1 MRRLLLLA
9 ALAAVACGTH
19 AQKEETMAQLRER
32 VFSLA
37 QVQTVYMDSLLMAKM
52 PGLTGH
58 DGVENVMAGPDRPSP
73 CPRTFQGDTLVTSDI
88 GWWTSGFYPG
98 VLWRVFYET
107 GERTYWELAI
117 KHTLPL
123 AGLLDRETDHD
134 IGFQLMSSFGPL
146 RDFHGTSDLSRY
158 TSVFESKVHSPD
170 PSLVDEI
177 LSRGAAKLAARFV
190 PEAGVIRS
198 WNRGPWNIPVII
210 DNMMNLELLD
220 EAQTSPDLQYEY
232 WTIAEKHALTTLK
245 NHFREDGTVWHLV
258 DYADDGTALGK
269 QTVQGYADDTAWA
282 RGQAWALYGYAR
294 MAEARAQWA
303 EPEVHFQPFYD
314 AAAKLETWLLENLPE
329 DGIPYW
335 DFSQS
340 DYKDASAGA
349 IIACGLLK
357 MWGLRGRSD
366 DDPALAMAERILRTL
381 ASPEYLA
388 EPRTNG
394 GFLLKHSVGN
404 IPGHSEVDVPLTYAD
419 YYFLEAL
426 TQYPVSATSLNNN

>member
-1 MRRLLLLA
+1 MRRLAVFLA
-9 ALAAVACGTH
+9 IFSAFSCAR
-19 AQKEETMAQLRER
+19 AQKQETLYELRAR
-32 VFSLA
+32 VFNLA
-37 QVQTVYMDSLLMAKM
+37 RVQAVYMDSLLLSFRAESRN
-52 PGLTGH
+52 L
-58 DGVENVMAGPDRPSP
+58 

-98 VLWRVFYET
+98 VLWQIYEET
-107 GERTYWELAI
+107 GDPLFLRLAMR
-117 KHTLPL
+117 HTLPL
-123 AGLLDRETDHD
+123 ADLLDRETDHD
-134 IGFQLMSSFGPL
+134 IGFQLMSSFGKMARLCPPEYDTHCSVEPAGDEEISPEAVL
-146 RDFHGTSDLSRY
+146 DCGADILASR
-158 TSVFESKVHSPD
+158 F
-170 PSLVDEI
+170 L
-177 LSRGAAKLAARFV
+177 

-198 WNRGPWNIPVII
+198 WNWGPWNIPVII
-210 DNMMNLELLD
+210 DNMMNLELLKAWGHGD
-220 EAQTSPDLQYEY
+220 
-232 WTIAEKHALTTLK
+232 IADKHAVTTAQ

-258 DYADDGTALGK
+258 DYADNGTILGK

-282 RGQAWALYGYAR
+282 RGQAWALYGYAM
-294 MAEARAQWA
+294 MAEYSHANPLYQRVAW
-303 EPEVHFQPFYD
+303 
-314 AAAKLETWLLENLPE
+314 KLEQWLLKNLPE

-357 MWGLRGRSD
+357 MWKLDGAEP

-388 EPRTNG
+388 EPGTNG

-404 IPGHSEVDVPLTYAD
+404 LPGGTEIDVPLTYAD

-426 TQYPVSATSLNNN
+426 TLLPH

>member
-1 MRRLLLLA
+1 MLLLA
-9 ALAAVACGTH
+9 AFAAVSCSAR
-19 AQKEETMAQLRER
+19 APKEESMAQLRER

-37 QVQTVYMDSLLMAKM
+37 QVQAVYMDSLLMAKM
-52 PGLTGH
+52 PGQAGH
-58 DGVENVMAGPDRPSP
+58 DGEVNVMAGPDRPSL

-98 VLWRVFYET
+98 VLWQIYGET
-107 GERTYWELAI
+107 ADTLFRQLAV

-134 IGFQLMSSFGPL
+134 IGFQLMCSFGKMVKDCHFERSREISPEAVL
-146 RDFHGTSDLSRY
+146 AHGAD
-158 TSVFESKVHSPD
+158 
-170 PSLVDEI
+170 
-177 LSRGAAKLAARFV
+177 KLAARFV

-198 WNRGPWNIPVII
+198 WNWGAWNIPVII
-210 DNMMNLELLD
+210 DNMMNLELLMAYGD
-220 EAQTSPDLQYEY
+220 REV
-232 WTIAEKHALTTLK
+232 AEKHALTTAK
-245 NHFREDGTVWHLV
+245 NHFREDGTTFHLV
-258 DYADDGTALGK
+258 DYADDGSVLGQ
-269 QTVQGYADDTAWA
+269 QTVQGYADDSAWA
-282 RGQAWALYGYAR
+282 RGQAWALYGYAM
-294 MAEARAQWA
+294 MALKEK
-303 EPEVHFQPFYD
+303 EVGNKDLTDTFFGV
-314 AAAKLETWLLENLPE
+314 AAKLEDWLYAHLPE

-340 DYKDASAGA
+340 DYRDASAGA

-357 MWGLRGRSD
+357 LWDLQGRQA

-404 IPGHSEVDVPLTYAD
+404 LPGHSEVDVPLTYAD

-426 TQYPVSATSLNNN
+426 ILYPVPATSLNNN

>member
-9 ALAAVACGTH
+9 ALAAVSCGTR
-19 AQKEETMAQLRER
+19 APKEETMAQLRER

-52 PGLTGH
+52 PGQAGH
-58 DGVENVMAGPDRPSP
+58 DGGVDVMAGQNIVDVVMAGADRPSRAWL

-98 VLWRVFYET
+98 VLWL
-107 GERTYWELAI
+107 TYMDTDDIAFRDLAI

-134 IGFQLMSSFGPL
+134 IGFQLMSGFGLWFSVDKVNP
-146 RDFHGTSDLSRY
+146 RENDALSR
-158 TSVFESKVHSPD
+158 TEIQ
-170 PSLVDEI
+170 EI
-177 LSRGAAKLAARFV
+177 LRKGAAKLADRFI
-190 PEAGVIRS
+190 PSAGVIRS
-198 WNRGPWNIPVII
+198 WNWGEWNIPVII
-210 DNMMNLELLD
+210 DNMMNLELLMVYGD
-220 EAQTSPDLQYEY
+220 REV
-232 WTIAEKHALTTLK
+232 AEKHALTTAK
-245 NHFREDGTVWHLV
+245 NHFREDGTSFHLV
-258 DYADDGTALGK
+258 DYADDGAVLGK
-269 QTVQGYADDTAWA
+269 QTVQGFADESAWA
-282 RGQAWALYGYAR
+282 RGQAWALYGYA
-294 MAEARAQWA
+294 MMALHEKKDQELAEA
-303 EPEVHFQPFYD
+303 FYRV
-314 AAAKLETWLLENLPE
+314 AAKLEDWLYAHLPE
-329 DGIPYW
+329 DGVPYW
-335 DFSQS
+335 DFSQTN
-340 DYKDASAGA
+340 YRDASAGA
-349 IIACGLLK
+349 ILACGLLK
-357 MWGLRGRSD
+357 MWDLRGRKA

-426 TQYPVSATSLNNN
+426 TLYPSEQ